1 MKRPNNKRTPRQE
14 MHVDVSLRG
23 LDKTMGARKPPR
35 KSAATIEVRPFANDP
50 QKRLEDILR
59 RIREGAEKHQYC
71 NLSPS
76 ECDFLLGS
84 LEATADALS
93 SAECVVRQVALDTFG
108 KRMSVKEFADESGYD
123 S

>member
-1 MKRPNNKRTPRQE
+1 MKRPNNKRTPRPQTP
-14 MHVDVSLRG
+14 VDVSLRG
-23 LDKTMGARKPPR
+23 LDRTLGARKPPR
-35 KSAATIEVRPFANDP
+35 ASPATIEVRPFSNDP

-59 RIREGAEKHQYC
+59 RITEAAKNHQYC

-84 LEATADALS
+84 LQATADALS
-93 SAECVVRQVALDTFG
+93 SAECVVRQVARDTFG
-108 KRMSVKEFADESGYD
+108 EDMTVKEFAEASSYD